1 MEPSLSSNSRINL
14 ADVYV
19 FLTLTAAFWMIEASL
34 VVGLNRHKLGLT
46 RTSRCRKMALIGPWN
61 GLGRPV
67 PWARP
72 AGPGL
77 S

>member
-1 MEPSLSSNSRINL
+1 MNL
-14 ADVYV
+14 AEVYV
-19 FLTLTAAFWMIEASL
+19 FLTLTAAFSPLEASL

-61 GLGRPV
+61 GLGRPA
-67 PWARP
+67 PRARP